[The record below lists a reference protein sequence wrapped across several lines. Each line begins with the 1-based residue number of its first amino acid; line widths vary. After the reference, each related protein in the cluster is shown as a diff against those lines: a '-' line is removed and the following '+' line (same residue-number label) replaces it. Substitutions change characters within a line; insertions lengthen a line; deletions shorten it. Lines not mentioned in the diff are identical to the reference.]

1 MLVSNIRLQSKLI
14 TMTLITLG
22 NNIKDISIVIFQLRY
37 IFAQIVLLLLE
48 S

>member
-22 NNIKDISIVIFQLRY
+22 SNVKDISIVIFQLRY